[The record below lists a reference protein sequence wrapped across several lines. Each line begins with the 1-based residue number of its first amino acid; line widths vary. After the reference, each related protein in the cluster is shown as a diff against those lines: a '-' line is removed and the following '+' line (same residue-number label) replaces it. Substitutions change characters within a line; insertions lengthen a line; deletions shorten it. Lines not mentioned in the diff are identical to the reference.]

1 MKLTNVKFIS
11 PFSCSRLRPAST
23 PVSLLF
29 YRALYRPRFPASPA
43 VARMVIFRAAMQE
56 THSTIH
62 TCILPLPS

>member
-11 PFSCSRLRPAST
+11 PFSCSRLWPAST

-29 YRALYRPRFPASPA
+29 YRALYRPRFPAPPA
-43 VARMVIFRAAMQE
+43 VERMVIFRAAMQE